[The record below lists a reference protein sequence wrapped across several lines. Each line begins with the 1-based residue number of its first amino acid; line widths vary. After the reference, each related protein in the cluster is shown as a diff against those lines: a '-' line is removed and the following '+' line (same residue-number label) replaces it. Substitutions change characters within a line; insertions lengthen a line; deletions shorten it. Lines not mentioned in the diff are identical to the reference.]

1 MKRQIELSDVLRILL
16 IGPKRICLDRLFNRY
31 DQNCGSARPGFGLKG
46 LHFLLNSHIVQKMSE
61 IVGNDNHIVAEGFRK
76 KTCVSH
82 IHFQNLSAFMCEWIP
97 YILKAISAAPTEP
110 QKYLNFLQIC
120 PKMPRNGPKITQSG
134 PNMTQNG
141 PKRPEMAQE

>member
-46 LHFLLNSHIVQKMSE
+46 LHFLHNSHIVQKMSE
-61 IVGNDNHIVAEGFRK
+61 VVGNDNHIVAEGFRK

-97 YILKAISAAPTEP
+97 YILKAISAAPNGASKKFELSANLSKNAT
-110 QKYLNFLQIC
+110 KW
-120 PKMPRNGPKITQSG
+120 PKNGPK
-134 PNMTQNG
+134 
-141 PKRPEMAQE
+141 